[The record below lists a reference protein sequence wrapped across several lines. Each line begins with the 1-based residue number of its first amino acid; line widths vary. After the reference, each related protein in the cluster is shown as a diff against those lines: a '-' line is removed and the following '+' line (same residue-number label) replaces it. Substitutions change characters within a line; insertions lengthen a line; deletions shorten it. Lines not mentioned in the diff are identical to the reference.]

1 MSKKAAVF
9 GAGIIGLILATI
21 PLLGSDN
28 VPFLKWWLM
37 VLVLGIGFYPLTSV
51 LFSSLEDRGWIFSKV
66 IGIALGGFLT
76 WVLVC
81 CGVTRFSSAAVLAV
95 TAVAIAL
102 CWIFYAFARKRGKK
116 APGKDLNLD
125 LILGEELIFLAFF
138 LLWTYFAGFRPEAK
152 GTEKFMDYGFMA
164 AMMRSDTLP
173 AKDIWYGTANMNYY
187 YGGQY
192 YAVYLTKLSFT
203 RIQETYNLMR
213 TLVAGFAFVLPFS
226 ITYHLVR
233 WMPGKAAAAAG
244 NGFETSDGRA
254 GLEAEGIAD
263 AGSGAEDAE
272 KGDAGENIRN
282 VPEKKKDRRCG
293 GKRRGWA
300 AVLGGLLAGTAVSL
314 AGNMHYV
321 LYGLFGGVFKLS
333 GYEDYWF
340 PDSTRYIGHNP
351 LTDDQCIHEFPSYS
365 FVLGDLH
372 AHVVNIL
379 FVLAAAGLLLA
390 WMKKVWGEEAPA
402 EFSLKK
408 ILLEPQILALGVFIG
423 IFHWTNYWDF
433 VIYYTVVLI
442 CIVFASMYRY
452 AGSRK
457 AVLGTA
463 VLQAAEVFILGT
475 LAALPFTSSFQT
487 MVSGVALAQNH
498 SAPYQLLI
506 LWGLPAAVVVILLL
520 CVIIRYRRDYA
531 GPGRFRLF
539 FRRAG
544 LADQFALILGICA
557 IGLVLIPELVYVRDI
572 YENGYAR
579 SNTMFKLTYQA
590 FILFGMAMSYGIVRL
605 LAWKK
610 EKILKAVGAA
620 ALCLVLLTCGYF
632 GYAVQCWFGN
642 VWDTSEYRCLDATAY
657 LENVYPEDAAAIR
670 WLNENVEGNPVVLEA
685 NGDSY
690 SDYCRVSAMTGLPT
704 VLGWYVHE
712 WLWRNDT
719 ADLNQRAADV
729 ETIYTSADAE
739 LVRSLLE
746 EYDVEYIFVGSC
758 EREKYPNLNEE
769 LLQSLGE
776 VVFSG
781 ESAGGLAAAYII
793 QVE

>member
-1 MSKKAAVF
+1 MSRKAAVF
-9 GAGIIGLILATI
+9 GVGIIGLILATI

-37 VLVLGIGFYPLTSV
+37 VLVLGTGFWPLTSV

-66 IGIALGGFLT
+66 MGIALGGFLT

-81 CGVTRFSSAAVLAV
+81 CGMTKFTSAAVLAV
-95 TAVAIAL
+95 TAAAAAL
-102 CWIFYAFARKRGKK
+102 CWILYGFARKRGKK
-116 APGKDLNLD
+116 APGNDLNLD

-173 AKDIWYGTANMNYY
+173 AKDIWYGTETINYY

-226 ITYHLVR
+226 ITYHLGK
-233 WMPGKAAAAAG
+233 WLPGRRKTAGADSAGRTEEKA
-244 NGFETSDGRA
+244 GRR
-254 GLEAEGIAD
+254 I
-263 AGSGAEDAE
+263 SG
-272 KGDAGENIRN
+272 
-282 VPEKKKDRRCG
+282 DRRG
-293 GKRRGWA
+293 LV
-300 AVLGGLLAGTAVSL
+300 AVLCGLLAGAAVSL

-321 LYGLFGGVFKLS
+321 LYGLFGKVFRLS

-351 LTDDQCIHEFPSYS
+351 LNDDQCIHEFPSYS

-379 FVLAAAGLLLA
+379 FVLAAVGLLLSYTRSRVGREKDPDFS
-390 WMKKVWGEEAPA
+390 MKKV
-402 EFSLKK
+402 
-408 ILLEPQILALGVFIG
+408 LLQPQLLALGVFIG

-433 VIYYTVVLI
+433 VIYYTVILI
-442 CIVFASMYRY
+442 CIVFAAMYRY

-457 AVLGTA
+457 AVLGTV
-463 VLQAAEVFILGT
+463 VLQAAEVFGLGA
-475 LAALPFTSSFQT
+475 LAALPFTAGFQT
-487 MVSGVALAQNH
+487 MVSGVAVAQNH
-498 SAPYQLLI
+498 SALHQLLI
-506 LWGLPAAVVVILLL
+506 LWGLPAAAVLVLLL
-520 CVIIRYRRDYA
+520 CVLIRYRRDYE

-539 FRRAG
+539 FRRVS
-544 LADQFALILGICA
+544 LSDQFALIMGICA
-557 IGLVLIPELVYVRDI
+557 VGLVLIPELVYVRDI

-590 FILFGMAMSYGIVRL
+590 FLLFGMAMSYGIVRL

-610 EKILKAVGAA
+610 EKILKAVGAV

-642 VWDTSEYRCLDATAY
+642 VWDVSGYRCLDATAY

-729 ETIYTSADAE
+729 EAIYTASDPETAE
-739 LVRSLLE
+739 ALLE
-746 EYDVEYIFVGSC
+746 KYEVAYIFVGSC
-758 EREKYPNLNEE
+758 EREKYQNLNEG
-769 LLQSLGE
+769 LLQSLGK

-781 ESAGGLAAAYII
+781 ESAEGYPAYII